1 MERQLTHAEAWED
14 FWKWVRTQERW
25 KDIPRPQKQYMYK
38 AAEAYRKKSL
48 GPDRIQKILT
58 AHAPDRYT
66 FETTVTLHD
75 ENN

>member
-1 MERQLTHAEAWED
+1 
-14 FWKWVRTQERW
+14 
-25 KDIPRPQKQYMYK
+25 MYK